1 MSDPLPHLPAHVL
14 GAYCPRVLACG
25 RLAGDFEMITGD
37 PVHPFHT
44 GFMLVLQMR
53 GSSLVRWVDAE
64 RDQRIGEGRC
74 VLIQPGAATLWRQPA
89 GGLQMMVSFDLL
101 LRPVRFERY
110 ALIPLDQVTD
120 QPGARDVLGC
130 DLPRIIPDGFLAES
144 RKLMMIAYD
153 AWLSPVH
160 RLRANAQL
168 ASWIAALSWAAM
180 GKQPVG
186 FDQAIAYAQLHLD
199 HELTTSQLISIS
211 GLGRRKFRD
220 SVYKRFACLPRAL
233 INHLRLDAA
242 ADLLR
247 STDQSIE
254 TVAHRAGYRDQSAFC
269 RAFRNRFG
277 RSPGAFRQIPG

>member
-1 MSDPLPHLPAHVL
+1 MI
-14 GAYCPRVLACG
+14 
-25 RLAGDFEMITGD
+25 AGDRE
-37 PVHPFHT
+37 HPFHT
-44 GFMLVLQMR
+44 GFVLIRQMR
-53 GSSLVRWVDAE
+53 GSSLVRWADAD

-89 GGLQMMVSFDLL
+89 GGLHMMVSFDLL

-110 ALIPLDQVTD
+110 ALIPLDQVTN
-120 QPGARDVLGC
+120 QPGSRDVLGC
-130 DLPRIIPDGFLAES
+130 DLPRTIPDGFLAET

-168 ASWIAALSWAAM
+168 AGWIAALSWEVM

-186 FDQAIAYAQLHLD
+186 FDQAIAYARHHLD

-220 SVYKRFACLPRAL
+220 SVQQQFGCLPRAL
-233 INHLRLDAA
+233 INRLRLDAA
-242 ADLLR
+242 ANLLR
-247 STDQSIE
+247 TTDQSIE
-254 TVAHRAGYRDQSAFC
+254 AIAHRSGYRDQSAFC
-269 RAFRNRFG
+269 RAFRIRFG
-277 RSPGAFRQIPG
+277 RSPGASRQVSS